1 MEYLKFFVFVF
12 MKENQKKATLEERRK
27 DHIARESGKYIVQPV
42 FIEEIAFWSSFWAR
56 YFNIYLANIVL

>member
-42 FIEEIAFWSSFWAR
+42 FIEEIAFWSSF
-56 YFNIYLANIVL
+56 